1 MKPTSL
7 TKEQKNHIYLASGSA
22 YPELAT
28 GTAKQMG
35 LEVGGTENRVFANSE
50 RYVRFLDSVRNDDIF
65 IIQALAATINGSVND
80 HLMEQLLL
88 VDAAKRASAS
98 SITVVTPYL
107 PYSRQDR
114 KAKGREPISSAT
126 VIRMFQTAG
135 ADRIV
140 SIDVHSQQLQATF
153 NGPFDPLTAEP
164 LILRALKKRV
174 EENPDNFVVVA
185 PDAGRTKVA
194 EHYAIRLGTDSI
206 YMPKTRD
213 QSDNKKI
220 YRPESIYGVKGK
232 TCLIIDDMIDTGGTL
247 VSAAETLERSGSAGV
262 IACATHGLFS
272 EPAFERLADAP
283 INEFIVT
290 NTVPQN
296 LAIEALGQKI
306 KVLKIEKLLARALIE
321 IASGGSVSKI
331 FKDRNHQ

>member
-7 TKEQKNHIYLASGSA
+7 TKEQKKDIYLASGSA
-22 YPELAT
+22 YPELAA
-28 GTAKQMG
+28 GTAEQMG
-35 LEVGGTENRVFANSE
+35 ISVGETENRVFANTE
-50 RYVRFLDSVRNDDIF
+50 LYVRYVDSVRDDDVYVV
-65 IIQALAATINGSVND
+65 QSLAATINGSVND
-80 HLMEQLLL
+80 YLMEQMLLI
-88 VDAAKRASAS
+88 DAAKRASAS
-98 SITVVTPYL
+98 SITVVAPYL

-126 VIRMFQTAG
+126 VIRMFQAAG

-140 SIDVHSQQLQATF
+140 SVDVHSQQLQAVF
-153 NGPFDPLTAEP
+153 NGPFDHLTAEP
-164 LILRALKKRV
+164 LILKALEKRIQ
-174 EENPDNFVVVA
+174 ENPDNFVVVA

-213 QSDNKKI
+213 RSDNKKI

-247 VSAAETLERSGSAGV
+247 LSAAETLERSGAAGV

-272 EPAFERLADAP
+272 EPAFERLENAP
-283 INEFIVT
+283 INEFMVT
-290 NTVPQN
+290 NTLPQN
-296 LAIEALGQKI
+296 LATEALGQRV
-306 KVLKIEKLLARALIE
+306 KVLKIEKLLTRALIE